1 MLYDGRKGSFMSVTA
16 VILTAVVVFTAAY
29 FLISPD
35 STGECIAAVLI
46 PITVALLLA
55 WILFHKRRNHVIDN
69 DPDGTDFVRQLTEM
83 TDTISR
89 ATAERECGIYT
100 QMLYEQARFCEPSAD
115 VRSRLVERKILQEI
129 CAMRPTDSDQVMA
142 EKCAAVMKLLEKRD
156 NV

>member
-1 MLYDGRKGSFMSVTA
+1 MLYDGGKGSFMRIMA
-16 VILTAVVVFTAAY
+16 VILTAAVVFTSAY

-35 STGECIAAVLI
+35 NTGEWTAVVLI
-46 PITVALLLA
+46 PLTAALLLA

-115 VRSRLVERKILQEI
+115 IRNRAVERRILQEI
-129 CAMRPTDSDQVMA
+129 CSMRPTDSDEVMA
-142 EKCAAVMKLLEKRD
+142 EKCASVMKMLKKRD